1 MNLIID
7 WLKSL
12 ESKNKAEVHIKI
24 NKETEKESFDEDH
37 FKNENFKKETFENE
51 AKYKEVDDLTLTEKY
66 WLTILFVFLR
76 YFSILM
82 YGSGIGF
89 IIAGIL
95 VSPWWY
101 LGLAS
106 WPLFI
111 MIGVVNMVYICALTK
126 HHRLQFRHI
135 VNNY

>member
-7 WLKSL
+7 WLKS
-12 ESKNKAEVHIKI
+12 SGFKKNVDIHIKVNKDTKPENQFENKFEQPKKEVFN
-24 NKETEKESFDEDH
+24 NKELDIM
-37 FKNENFKKETFENE
+37 
-51 AKYKEVDDLTLTEKY
+51 TLTEKY
-66 WLTILFVFLR
+66 WLTMLFVFLR
-76 YFSILM
+76 YLSILLFI
-82 YGSGIGF
+82 SGVGF

-95 VSPWWY
+95 ANPWWFI
-101 LGLAS
+101 GLAS
-106 WPLFI
+106 WPLAI